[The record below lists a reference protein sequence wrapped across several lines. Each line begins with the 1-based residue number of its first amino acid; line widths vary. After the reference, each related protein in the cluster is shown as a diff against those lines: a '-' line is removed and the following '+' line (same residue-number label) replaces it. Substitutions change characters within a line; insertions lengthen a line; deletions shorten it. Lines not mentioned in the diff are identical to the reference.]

1 MVAKTEVEVS
11 NKLDTVKL
19 LSAISL
25 LLAGVAGF
33 YYFESEGLGLIYRVL
48 GLLAFVL
55 VALGIVYTTQLG
67 QRIVGFGRESRTEV
81 RKVVWP
87 TRQETV
93 QTTMMVI
100 VAVIIL
106 GILLWLI
113 DMVLVNA
120 VQYLTG
126 RG

>member
-1 MVAKTEVEVS
+1 MVAKTEVEVT
-11 NKLDTVKL
+11 NKLDTFKL
-19 LSAISL
+19 FLAVVV
-25 LLAGVAGF
+25 LLAGIAGF
-33 YYFESEGLGLIYRVL
+33 YYYEAEGLLYRVL

-55 VALGIVYTTQLG
+55 VALGMVYTTNLG
-67 QRIVGFGRESRTEV
+67 QSIVGFGREARAEV

-87 TRQETV
+87 SRQETV

-100 VAVIIL
+100 VAVIII
-106 GILLWLI
+106 GIFLWLI

-126 RG
+126 RGS

>member
-1 MVAKTEVEVS
+1 MVAKTEIEVT

-19 LSAISL
+19 LLSIIL
-25 LLAGVAGF
+25 LIAGIAGF
-33 YYFESEGLGLIYRVL
+33 YYYEAEGLIYRVL

-55 VALGIVYTTQLG
+55 IALGTVYTTNLG
-67 QRIVGFGRESRTEV
+67 QSVVGFGRESRTEV

-87 TRQETV
+87 TRQETI
-93 QTTMMVI
+93 QTTMMVL

-106 GILLWLI
+106 GIFLWFI
-113 DMVLVNA
+113 DMMLVSA